1 MTVEVKLYVSTLGDH
16 MPEFSYDPN
25 LKLRIIVDESLNPG
39 QQIAQ
44 SLHAAIEYIY
54 KYPEDSL
61 DWHHYSNSVIILST
75 SIDNINALIQR
86 CILKKIDY
94 SCFHEPGLDNRLTA
108 ICIEPCAESRVL
120 TSNLRLALKDYQGK
134 VNNGNIA

>member
-1 MTVEVKLYVSTLGDH
+1 
-16 MPEFSYDPN
+16 MPEFSHDPN
-25 LKLRIIVDESLNPG
+25 LKLRIIVDESLSPG

-54 KYPEDSL
+54 QHPEDSL
-61 DWHHYSNSVIILST
+61 FWHNYSNSVIILST
-75 SIDNINALIQR
+75 NIDNINALIQK
-86 CILKKIDY
+86 CALEKIDY

-108 ICIEPCAESRVL
+108 ICIEPCIESRRL
-120 TSNLRLALKDYQGK
+120 TSNFRLALKDYQGK